1 MKLLPIT
8 LRETQLRMIADGDQT
23 MLRRPV
29 GMLSRAAKGDRLWI
43 REPFAFEP
51 RFDHL
56 SPTAAASMGAR
67 TIFLTEAA
75 ARAHNIGCTRF
86 ARNLPRAC
94 HRWHLRVLD
103 AFEQS
108 LQDIDDAD
116 AREEGC
122 ADRRHFA
129 AHWNRVHAS
138 DGRSITGGRIR
149 WADNPRVV
157 AIRFTLIR
165 HPADAPEQPPEF
177 RGHQQGASQ

>member
-8 LRETQLRMIADGDQT
+8 LRETQLRMIVDGDQV

-56 SPTAAASMGAR
+56 SPTAAASLGAR
-67 TIFLTEAA
+67 PIFLTDAD
-75 ARAHNIGCTRF
+75 ARARNIGATRF

-94 HRWHLRVLD
+94 HRWHLQVLD
-103 AFEQS
+103 AFEQQ
-108 LQDIDDAD
+108 LQDIDEDD
-116 AREEGC
+116 ARAEGC
-122 ADRRHFA
+122 SDRRAFA

-138 DGRSITGGRIR
+138 DGRSITGARIR
-149 WADNPRVV
+149 WADNPRVI
-157 AIRFTLIR
+157 AIRFTLVR
-165 HPADAPEQPPEF
+165 HPADAPEQPPEVQV
-177 RGHQQGASQ
+177 HQQGASQ